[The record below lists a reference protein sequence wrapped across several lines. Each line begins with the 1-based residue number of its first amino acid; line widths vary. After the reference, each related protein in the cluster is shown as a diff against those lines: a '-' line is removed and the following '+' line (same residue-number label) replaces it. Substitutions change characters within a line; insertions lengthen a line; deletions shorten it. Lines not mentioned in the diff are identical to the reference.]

1 MKSIGI
7 KDIKIGQS
15 VSSKVKITEDMVMAY
30 AKVTGDFN
38 PQHVDEHFAKESIFK
53 ERIAHGMLS
62 VGFISKLLG
71 TELPGMGSIYMS
83 QEVKFLA
90 PVKFNDLI
98 ETIVEVVDIIDG
110 KKVKLR
116 TYCKNQNNEIV
127 IDGFAFIKPPK
138 YSQGA

>member
-1 MKSIGI
+1 MKSVGI
-7 KDIKIGQS
+7 KDIKVGQS
-15 VSSKVKITEDMVMAY
+15 VSVKVEITNDMVMDY

-38 PQHVDEHFAKESIFK
+38 PQHVDEDYAKESMFK

-62 VGFISKLLG
+62 VGFISRLLG

-90 PVKFNDLI
+90 PVKFNDVI

-116 TYCKNQNNEIV
+116 TYCVNQNNDIV
-127 IDGFAFIKPPK
+127 IDGFAMIKPPK
-138 YSQGA
+138 YSQGV